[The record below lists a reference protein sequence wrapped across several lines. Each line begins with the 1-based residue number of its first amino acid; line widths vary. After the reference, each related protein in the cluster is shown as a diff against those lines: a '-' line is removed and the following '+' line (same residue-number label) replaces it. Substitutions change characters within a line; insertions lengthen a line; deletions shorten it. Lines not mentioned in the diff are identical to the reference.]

1 MKPLTENEFP
11 LKDSFDAIRRIQGL
25 PQDLFDKGYIFVSFD
40 SLLDYFRNEC
50 NADRVKM
57 AIVDKFWLNI
67 AERNCL

>member
-1 MKPLTENEFP
+1 MKQGKNLETPN
-11 LKDSFDAIRRIQGL
+11 RRKRGKNV
-25 PQDLFDKGYIFVSFD
+25 PGKTN
-40 SLLDYFRNEC
+40 SLLDYFLNEC